1 MKVPLGAAE
10 IRELIPHRYPF
21 LLVDRIVELEP
32 GVRAVGIKNVTQ
44 NEPFFQG
51 HFPDYPVMPGVLIIE
66 AMAQVGAVG
75 VMAGGEHKEKLA
87 LFAGIDGVEVPP
99 AGGARRRSDHGGGDR
114 SPQGS
119 GRAGHGPGR
128 GRRRAGLRG
137 PAHVRLRREGRGRVI
152 EAGRVAVVTGGTRG
166 IGRTIAMRLA
176 AEGANVAVS
185 YRSNDEAAEETA
197 ASVRAEGVKCAVFKG
212 DVASPGDVQALFKGV
227 SDEFGRVDILVNNAG
242 ITRDNLMMRMKED
255 EFDEVLRTNLGGTYL
270 CTRAALRP
278 MIRARWGRIVNVSSV
293 VGLVGNAG
301 QANYAASKA
310 GIIGFTKSVAR
321 EVAQRG
327 ITANTVAPGYVETEL
342 TGSLPEEVKDQ
353 IRNQVPMGRFG
364 EAVEVAEVVAFLAGE
379 GAGYVTGQTIAVDGG
394 MTMQ

>member
-1 MKVPLGAAE
+1 
-10 IRELIPHRYPF
+10 
-21 LLVDRIVELEP
+21 
-32 GVRAVGIKNVTQ
+32 
-44 NEPFFQG
+44 
-51 HFPDYPVMPGVLIIE
+51 
-66 AMAQVGAVG
+66 
-75 VMAGGEHKEKLA
+75 
-87 LFAGIDGVEVPP
+87 
-99 AGGARRRSDHGGGDR
+99 
-114 SPQGS
+114 
-119 GRAGHGPGR
+119 
-128 GRRRAGLRG
+128 
-137 PAHVRLRREGRGRVI
+137 VI
-152 EAGRVAVVTGGTRG
+152 EDGRVAVVTGGGRG
-166 IGRTIAMRLA
+166 IGRAVAVRLA
-176 AEGANVAVS
+176 NEGANVAIS
-185 YRSNDEAAEETA
+185 YRSNDAAAEEVA
-197 ASVRAEGVKCAVFKG
+197 EEVRAAGAQCEIFKG
-212 DVASPGDVQALFKGV
+212 DVASPEDVDALFKSAGEALGPV
-227 SDEFGRVDILVNNAG
+227 EILVNNAG
-242 ITRDNLMMRMKED
+242 LTRDNLMMRMKED

>member
-1 MKVPLGAAE
+1 M
-10 IRELIPHRYPF
+10 
-21 LLVDRIVELEP
+21 
-32 GVRAVGIKNVTQ
+32 
-44 NEPFFQG
+44 
-51 HFPDYPVMPGVLIIE
+51 IE
-66 AMAQVGAVG
+66 
-75 VMAGGEHKEKLA
+75 
-87 LFAGIDGVEVPP
+87 D
-99 AGGARRRSDHGGGDR
+99 
-114 SPQGS
+114 
-119 GRAGHGPGR
+119 
-128 GRRRAGLRG
+128 
-137 PAHVRLRREGRGRVI
+137 
-152 EAGRVAVVTGGTRG
+152 GRVAVVTGGTRG

-197 ASVRAEGVKCAVFKG
+197 DSVRAEGVKCAVFKG
-212 DVASPGDVQALFKGV
+212 DVSSPGDVQALFKGV
-227 SDEFGRVDILVNNAG
+227 SDEFGRLDILVNNAG

-293 VGLVGNAG
+293 VGIVGNAG

-364 EAVEVAEVVAFLAGE
+364 EAEEVAEVVAFLAGE
-379 GAGYVTGQTIAVDGG
+379 GASYVTGQTIAVDGG